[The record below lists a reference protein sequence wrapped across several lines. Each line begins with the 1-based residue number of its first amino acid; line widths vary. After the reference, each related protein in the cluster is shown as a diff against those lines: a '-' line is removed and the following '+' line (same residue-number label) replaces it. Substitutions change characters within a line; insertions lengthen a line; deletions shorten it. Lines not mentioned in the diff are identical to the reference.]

1 MPNPLQRA
9 TWTVVHDLEDD
20 ILRISPTA
28 PQLLE
33 LIDVL
38 IFSGGGITS
47 TRAVWRLRLSG
58 AVLRIEHAALA

>member
-9 TWTVVHDLEDD
+9 TWTVVHDLADD
-20 ILRISPTA
+20 TLRISQNA
-28 PQLLE
+28 PQLPE

-47 TRAVWRLRLSG
+47 TRAVWRLRRTR
-58 AVLRIEHAALA
+58 AVLRIEDAGLA